1 MEKFSFV
8 TKAFYKVQQ
17 PSAWESA
24 PNPFHQKGRS
34 MVAMNAYVPAGF
46 TEAEWKKRQA
56 SDAKLRADKSQANA
70 KKRAK
75 GWEDLDEW
83 ISARDAKF
91 PGTVGKGHTFV
102 KTKFDWS
109 GGSKTGTTKVTKQ
122 EPAKKS
128 GFSLFGTK

>member
-56 SDAKLRADKSQANA
+56 SDAKLRADKSEANA

-75 GWEDLDEW
+75 GWENLDEW
-83 ISARDAKF
+83 VAARDAKF
-91 PGTVGKGHTFV
+91 NKPGAGHTFV

-109 GGSKTGTTKVTKQ
+109 GGSKTGTT
-122 EPAKKS
+122 
-128 GFSLFGTK
+128 